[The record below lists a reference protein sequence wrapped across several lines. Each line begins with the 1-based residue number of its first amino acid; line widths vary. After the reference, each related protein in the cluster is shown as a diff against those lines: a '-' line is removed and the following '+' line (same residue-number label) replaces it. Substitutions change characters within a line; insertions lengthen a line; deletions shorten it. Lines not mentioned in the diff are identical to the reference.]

1 MQIVLVLAGLLSASV
16 MAALIMAMAIPS
28 PETVV
33 EGVYRSAQGVAVGLQ
48 TRLEQEME
56 LFRFHTM
63 LHNQGLSR
71 VHQML
76 RGQGHRRL
84 DEVVSVVR
92 FSVDYIY

>member
-1 MQIVLVLAGLLSASV
+1 MKIVMILAGLLSVSV
-16 MAALIMAMAIPS
+16 MAALIMA

-33 EGVYRSAQGVAVGLQ
+33 EGVYRSAQGVTVGLQ
-48 TRLEQEME
+48 TGLEQEME

-92 FSVDYIY
+92 FPVDHIY